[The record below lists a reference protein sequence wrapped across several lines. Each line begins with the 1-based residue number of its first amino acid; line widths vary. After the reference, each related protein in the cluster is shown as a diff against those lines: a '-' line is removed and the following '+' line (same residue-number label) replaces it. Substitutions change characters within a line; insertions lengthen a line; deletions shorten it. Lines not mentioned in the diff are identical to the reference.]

1 MTYSISYS
9 SLHDPKSIRKISSSD
24 RKKIKAAIEE
34 KLMIAPEAFGKP
46 LRFSMKG
53 LRSLRVGDYRVLY
66 LIDGSIVRIVHI
78 AHRTKVYR
86 DVK

>member
-24 RKKIKAAIEE
+24 LKTIKAAIEE
-34 KLMIAPEAFGKP
+34 KLMTAPEAFGKP

-53 LRSLRVGDYRVLY
+53 LRSLRAGDYRVLY
-66 LIDGSIVRIVHI
+66 IIDESTVRIVHI

-86 DVK
+86 DAK